1 VLPDQATGSTHFTYF
16 DHASRATRVLAKLDI
31 QWKAARADTFAIIS
45 YATCNCQG
53 SKKYRWSTGRIK
65 RLGNCNERTKGG
77 FLMASRIIVVCPSS
91 NVTDIATGMAPAGF
105 ETVVTTP
112 DDPAID
118 EHLSGASYF
127 VCYPNVDVGPKFHAK
142 AKNLKLIQLLSA
154 GYDAIDLDAARAAKV
169 SVCNNGGAN
178 AISVSE
184 HAIMLMLT
192 VARRVVWQHASVSAG
207 RWRGN
212 GPAPRMYELS
222 GKTLGII
229 GLGNIGKKTA
239 RLARAFGMNIVY
251 YDINRLSED
260 EADQAHVKFRVLRE
274 LLRESDFVSLHV
286 PLNAST
292 RHMIGKAELKEMK
305 PEAILVNTARGPVI
319 DEKALYEHLSA
330 GRIFGAGLDVFDREP
345 PPADNPLFK
354 LDNVVLTAHF
364 AGPTWDNHSARFRNA
379 FDNIQRVERGE
390 PPLWVVPELLHD

>member
-1 VLPDQATGSTHFTYF
+1 MP
-16 DHASRATRVLAKLDI
+16 
-31 QWKAARADTFAIIS
+31 
-45 YATCNCQG
+45 
-53 SKKYRWSTGRIK
+53 SK
-65 RLGNCNERTKGG
+65 
-77 FLMASRIIVVCPSS
+77 IVVICPSAH
-91 NVTDIATGMAPAGF
+91 VVPIAQGMAPAGF
-105 ETVVTTP
+105 ETVVLQ
-112 DDPAID
+112 DGDPAID
-118 EHLSGASYF
+118 AHTADAAYLA
-127 VCYPNVDVGPKFHAK
+127 CYPHIDVGPAFHAR
-142 AKNLKLIQLLSA
+142 ARHLKLIQLLSA
-154 GYDAIDLDAARAAKV
+154 GYDAVDIEAARAAGVAV
-169 SVCNNGGAN
+169 SNNGGAN

-192 VARRVVWQHASVSAG
+192 VARRVIWQHGNVKAG

-239 RLARAFGMNIVY
+239 RLARAFGMKVIYN
-251 YDINRLSED
+251 DIKRLSED
-260 EADQAHVKFRVLRE
+260 EADQAGVQFRVLRE
-274 LLRESDFVSLHV
+274 LLREADVVSLHV

-292 RHMIGKAELKEMK
+292 RHLIGAAELAEMK

-319 DEKALYEHLSA
+319 DERALHTHLSA
-330 GRIFGAGLDVFDREP
+330 GKIFGAGLDVFDQEP
-345 PPADNPLFK
+345 PAPDNPLFQ

-390 PPLWVVPELLHD
+390 APLWVVPELAG